1 MAKKRNNLQQ
11 SVEVPNYKEKKVAR
25 NKTSWKRLSA
35 NETPVDLLDPEL
47 TPWIKVIKASRASL
61 TYERME

>member
-1 MAKKRNNLQQ
+1 MTKRKNNLQQ
-11 SVEVPNYKEKKVAR
+11 SVEVPNNKEKKVAR
-25 NKTSWKRLSA
+25 NKTPRKRLGA

-47 TPWIKVIKASRASL
+47 IPWIKVIKPSRASL